1 MNISYCKHKLLQ
13 GHSPAKKEIT
23 GRGCWWF
30 VLILWDK
37 FGNIVHNDT
46 VVVCTRDEDT
56 VRSGGSSQE
65 NVGYQSS
72 YRKEILFDLII
83 YACMYTLSYIVWNID
98 M

>member
-1 MNISYCKHKLLQ
+1 MQ
-13 GHSPAKKEIT
+13 RHSPAKKEIT

-72 YRKEILFDLII
+72 YRH
-83 YACMYTLSYIVWNID
+83 MYTLSYIVWNID